1 MRLMSIFACCL
12 TLIALS
18 STATFAASDS
28 DIVFCGGAIIS
39 VPETGTE
46 QSAPTQCTLTLF
58 LNPAVLVNLLEP
70 GSTSVVSD
78 QVWTNPSSPFSF
90 FFVSDND
97 PGTLSLTQTP
107 DGFTTFISI
116 NNITETGGLQDVSS
130 YFGFPNGIV
139 RVFSETDVATPEPA
153 TLLLTLPALLTLGI
167 VRVRKARQEPT

>member
-1 MRLMSIFACCL
+1 L
-12 TLIALS
+12 TLIAMS
-18 STATFAASDS
+18 SITTFAASVES
-28 DIVFCGGAIIS
+28 DVVSCGGTFII

-78 QVWTNPSSPFSF
+78 QVWTNPSSPDSF

-153 TLLLTLPALLTLGI
+153 TLLMALPGLLALSILRVLK
-167 VRVRKARQEPT
+167 VRQ